1 MKRKFKIIALVVL
14 LLMSVSGVLAIAH
27 TNFCGYCR
35 IIQAKPIICPM
46 CGEGENIDHCHYNAN
61 DMNAFR
67 AVCESCGYEW
77 EGEVESQF

>member
-35 IIQAKPIICPM
+35 IVEAKPIICPM
-46 CGEGENIDHCHYNAN
+46 CGDGENIDHFHHNAN
-61 DMNAFR
+61 NRNAYL
-67 AVCESCGYEW
+67 ATCESCGYAW